1 MTCKKTQISINKKEI
16 LFICLSESKLF
27 KKSSKKT
34 QLLKKLDRVIDKK
47 QIKLKMPNWV

>member
-16 LFICLSESKLF
+16 LFIFLSESKLF